1 MTDRKENILN
11 PVRYENLLFE
21 ENSTISFRI
30 FSGTPPY
37 CVKYILKG
45 K

>member
-11 PVRYENLLFE
+11 PVRYENLIFE
-21 ENSTISFRI
+21 ENNTISFRI
-30 FSGTPPY
+30 FSETPPY